1 MASVFSGLVNYW
13 MAAVAG
19 HRRDSAVSDS
29 LLKPRSRALTD
40 GANRAGARSMLRACG
55 LKDDDFKK
63 PLIGVAN
70 TWIEIGPCNYHLR
83 ELAQHVKEGIRAAG
97 GTPLEFNTVS
107 ISDGITMGTEGM
119 RASLI
124 SREVIA
130 DSIELVTRGN
140 LFDALVVLVGCDKT
154 IPGGIMALARL
165 NIPGL
170 ILYGGSIAP
179 GQFEGHSVTIQD
191 VYEAIGK
198 HSHGGMT
205 DAQLKSL
212 EEVACPG
219 AGACGGQFTANT
231 MALVCEF
238 LGIAPM
244 GLSSVPATNAAK
256 ADAGKRAGE
265 MVLDLLRRD
274 VTPSK
279 IITKAAIENAIA
291 GVAATGGS
299 TNSVLHLLA
308 IANEAKISLSIDDFD
323 RISSKVPIIAD
334 LKPGGRFVAT
344 DLYAAGGTALVAKRL
359 VEAGFLRGECLTVT
373 GRTLAEEAATAK
385 ETPAQQVVCKID
397 APLKP
402 TGGLVIL
409 KGNLAP
415 EGCVIKVAGHN
426 IQTFRGPARVFDN
439 EEAAFAAVENNT
451 VKAGDVV
458 VIRYE
463 GPKGGPGMREML
475 AVTAALVG
483 AGLGDSVALL
493 TDGRFSGATHGLM
506 AGHLAPEAA
515 NGGPIAAVADGDIID
530 FDIPKRQLNV
540 QLSAT
545 DIQKR
550 LANWK
555 PPAPRFTS
563 GVMAKYAF
571 LVSSAS
577 LGAVTALPASFSGN
591 GQPISNASTTLR
603 SPEARTL

>member
-1 MASVFSGLVNYW
+1 
-13 MAAVAG
+13 
-19 HRRDSAVSDS
+19 
-29 LLKPRSRALTD
+29 
-40 GANRAGARSMLRACG
+40 MLRASG
-55 LKDDDFKK
+55 LRDEDFAK
-63 PLIGVAN
+63 PLVGVAN
-70 TWIEIGPCNYHLR
+70 TWIEIGPCNFHLR
-83 ELAQHVKEGIRAAG
+83 ELAEHVKAGIRAAG

-119 RASLI
+119 RTSLV

-130 DSIELVTRGN
+130 DSIELVARGN
-140 LFDALVVLVGCDKT
+140 LFDALIVLVGCDKT
-154 IPGGIMALARL
+154 IPGGVMSLARL

-179 GQFEGHSVTIQD
+179 GNFEGHAVTIQD

-198 HSHGGMT
+198 HARGGIT

-212 EEVACPG
+212 ETAACPG

-244 GLSSVPATNAAK
+244 GLSSVPATNPAK
-256 ADAGKRAGE
+256 GNAGYRAGE
-265 MVLDLLRRD
+265 MVMELLRRD
-274 VTPSK
+274 ITPSK
-279 IITKAAIENAIA
+279 IITKSAIENAIA

-308 IANEAKISLSIDDFD
+308 IASEAKIPLSIDDFD
-323 RISSKVPIIAD
+323 RISSRVPILAD

-344 DLYAAGGTALVAKRL
+344 DLYAAGGTALVAKRML
-359 VEAGFLRGECLTVT
+359 EAKLLRGDAITVT
-373 GRTLAEEAATAK
+373 GRTIAEEANAAK
-385 ETPAQQVVCKID
+385 EAPGQDVVRKLN

-415 EGCVIKVAGHN
+415 EGCVVKVAGHN
-426 IQTFRGPARVFDN
+426 IQTFRGTARVFDN
-439 EEAAFAAVENNT
+439 EEGAFQAVENRT
-451 VKAGDVV
+451 VKAGDVM

-506 AGHLAPEAA
+506 AGHVAPEAA
-515 NGGPIAAVADGDIID
+515 NGGPIAAVADGDVIV
-530 FDIPKRQLNV
+530 FDIPGRRLQV
-540 QLSAT
+540 ELSEAE
-545 DIQKR
+545 IQQR
-550 LANWK
+550 LASWRA
-555 PPAPRFTS
+555 PAPRYTS
-563 GVMAKYAF
+563 GVMAKYAL
-571 LVSSAS
+571 LVSSSA
-577 LGAVTALPASFSGN
+577 LGAITAVPQILPSAM
-591 GQPISNASTTLR
+591 QPGTT
-603 SPEARTL
+603 ARTL